1 MNISGKILVVLLE
14 QRLTFKS
21 NVVVNITLM

>member
-1 MNISGKILVVLLE
+1 MNLCGKILGVLLE

-21 NVVVNITLM
+21 NVVINITLM